1 MTIRATIVSLP
12 LIVGL
17 AYASGTMHGV
27 DWSPPDA
34 KPRCYT
40 EAPLV
45 DRNGSRAR
53 LWMDCELAGKIV
65 PPAGNTIGKS
75 PWQRPRV
82 HPVKVYYDRVPEQDQ
97 PRVVSAA
104 PGKSAAGC
112 KPGRT
117 RNKWGIC
124 GRWR

>member
-1 MTIRATIVSLP
+1 MTIRTIIVALP
-12 LIVGL
+12 AIVGI
-17 AYASGTMHGV
+17 AYTFGAMRGV
-27 DWSPPDA
+27 DLFPPEV

-53 LWMDCELAGKIV
+53 LWMDCELSSQIV
-65 PPAGNTIGKS
+65 PPAGNVIGKA

-82 HPVKVYYDRVPEQDQ
+82 HPVKVYYDRVPEQETLEVAK
-97 PRVVSAA
+97 PAT
-104 PGKSAAGC
+104 GKIDRGC

>member
-1 MTIRATIVSLP
+1 MNIRTAIVAMP
-12 LIVGL
+12 AIVGI
-17 AYASGTMHGV
+17 AYTFGAMRDV
-27 DWSPPDA
+27 NWSQPEA

-53 LWMDCELAGKIV
+53 LWIDCELAGQIV
-65 PPAGNTIGKS
+65 PPAGNVIGKS
-75 PWQRPRV
+75 PWQRLRV
-82 HPVKVYYDRVPEQDQ
+82 HPVKVYYDRVPEQEI
-97 PRVVSAA
+97 RAA
-104 PGKSAAGC
+104 AKPAAGKIERGC